1 MQKPTWNLHRYNVE
15 QVDQMRRAVAAANAL
30 FQRPQRRPHR
40 PRRQPRHEPLP
51 TVDADAP
58 HNVINDTNAM
68 PAAPAVDPV
77 PEPGINDTHIMPV
90 ALPMPAVDPES
101 QIADIDTHTRL
112 ASLPMPATQGVQQC
126 PSAIP
131 CVIASR
137 PKASFQ
143 LGQLVECPVD
153 FPTAA
158 PQVGQLLAPPVEPS
172 MKDSVVET
180 TTQPRKTR
188 RRAGPG
194 VAAPY
199 IAYVCTHHQV
209 ALKTTQ
215 VRPPTATKPWTME
228 TTEP

>member
-1 MQKPTWNLHRYNVE
+1 
-15 QVDQMRRAVAAANAL
+15 MRRAVAAANAL
-30 FQRPQRRPHR
+30 FQRPQRRPNR

-51 TVDADAP
+51 TVDAHAQRP
-58 HNVINDTNAM
+58 HNVTNDMNAM
-68 PAAPAVDPV
+68 PAAPAMPAVDPV

-90 ALPMPAVDPES
+90 DLPMPAVDPES
-101 QIADIDTHTRL
+101 EIADIDTHTRL
-112 ASLPMPATQGVQQC
+112 AALPMPATQGVQQC

-158 PQVGQLLAPPVEPS
+158 PLVGQLLAPPLEPS

-180 TTQPRKTR
+180 TTQPLNTR
-188 RRAGPG
+188 PRAGPG
-194 VAAPY
+194 VAAPN
-199 IAYVCTHHQV
+199 IAYVWTHHQV

-215 VRPPTATKPWTME
+215 VRPATATKPWTME